1 MSSMK
6 RNLAKK
12 IVFLLLITTCFVL
25 PYVAVAQTP
34 PPARDYVMLQPLPNT
49 TTAGSE
55 AVDINKYLPGIFQ
68 LAIGL
73 SGALA
78 VIMIIMGGLK
88 YMTSDAISSKK
99 AGADQIRNAVYG
111 LLLALGAYM
120 ILYTINPRL
129 VSQQGTTIVQPIE
142 YSPDAWSKFR
152 KGTPVTQPPVT
163 RPENR

>member
-1 MSSMK
+1 
-6 RNLAKK
+6 
-12 IVFLLLITTCFVL
+12 
-25 PYVAVAQTP
+25 
-34 PPARDYVMLQPLPNT
+34 
-49 TTAGSE
+49 
-55 AVDINKYLPGIFQ
+55 
-68 LAIGL
+68 
-73 SGALA
+73 
-78 VIMIIMGGLK
+78 MIIMGGLK

-163 RPENR
+163 RPKNR